1 MLIIC
6 LNFIKLDKM
15 FYLSILE
22 LQLFCLQ
29 FNVLYIL
36 MLYLDGICIYECF
49 KLYFFFEIYYGG
61 FFFVYLL
68 FYNLLFIDRL

>member
-1 MLIIC
+1 
-6 LNFIKLDKM
+6 
-15 FYLSILE
+15 
-22 LQLFCLQ
+22 
-29 FNVLYIL
+29 